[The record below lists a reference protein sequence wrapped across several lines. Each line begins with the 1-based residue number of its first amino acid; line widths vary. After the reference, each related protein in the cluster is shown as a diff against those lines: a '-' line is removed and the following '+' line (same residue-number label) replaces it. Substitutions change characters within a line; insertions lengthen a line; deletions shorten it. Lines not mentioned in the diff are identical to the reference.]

1 MFDKTIAYYEQHDDM
16 VNVYNKDGENLC
28 WHRGTLIKHTKNT
41 VTIRPFWY
49 EDGERLTSDSCEV
62 YDVDG
67 NKVGV
72 VSIPFVPIVENYEPE
87 IEYTEPN
94 IQSSSNSSEEND
106 SFLFWCVVAGV
117 LLLGIFS
124 QYLR

>member
-1 MFDKTIAYYEQHDDM
+1 MSDKSIAYCEQEDNI
-16 VNVYNKDGENLC
+16 VNAYNKDGENLC
-28 WHRGTLIKHTKNT
+28 WHTGTLIKHTKNT
-41 VTIRPFWY
+41 VTIREGWY
-49 EDGERLTSDSCEV
+49 EDGQYLTTDTCSV
-62 YDVDG
+62 YNVDG
-67 NKVGV
+67 IMVGRV
-72 VSIPFVPIVENYEPE
+72 TIPIVRTIVEPE

-124 QYLR
+124 QYLC